1 MTDTDDETWTTA
13 DIANAV
19 HAESPSGDAFVVREL
34 TRRIAERLPGVR
46 RADPGMMALDLS
58 HALASIGE
66 VAETLIGEW
75 MADLED
81 EERPEGVARLAVR
94 LRECAADFH
103 EISGT
108 F

>member
-19 HAESPSGDAFVVREL
+19 HAESLSGDAFVVREL
-34 TRRIAERLPGVR
+34 TRRMAEQFSGVR

-58 HALASIGE
+58 HVLASLAT
-66 VAETLIGEW
+66 VADTLIAEW
-75 MADLED
+75 MSDLDD
-81 EERPEGVARLAVR
+81 EERSEGAAGLAER
-94 LRECAADFH
+94 LRECAAILH
-103 EISGT
+103 EISGS

>member
-1 MTDTDDETWTTA
+1 VNDIDDETWTTA

-19 HAESPSGDAFVVREL
+19 HAESLSGDAFVVREL

-46 RADPGMMALDLS
+46 RADPGMLALDLS
-58 HALASIGE
+58 QALVSIGE
-66 VAETLIGEW
+66 VAEMLIGEW
-75 MADLED
+75 MADLDE
-81 EERPEGVARLAVR
+81 EERPEGVAILAGR